1 MISHEYA
8 NVEQVLELVTAEM
21 AAIKK
26 PKVLLFDVGG
36 VCVSELAQFPW
47 IAVTQYLS
55 SCLYKRLPGGKCSRL
70 ECND

>member
-1 MISHEYA
+1 MIPHEYA

-36 VCVSELAQFPW
+36 VCVSEPAQFPRL
-47 IAVTQYLS
+47 IIIP
-55 SCLYKRLPGGKCSRL
+55 CLPVV
-70 ECND
+70 